1 MEDKT
6 TNKLMITFTIDT
18 PTTIADS
25 NFNTLI
31 LRLEEL
37 RRMKDDTGCKT
48 EEALKWNN
56 LNVEKMKEI
65 LDNFKFKEI

>member
-1 MEDKT
+1 MEEET
-6 TNKLMITFTIDT
+6 TNKLMITFTIDA
-18 PTTIADS
+18 PTTITDS

-37 RRMKDDTGCKT
+37 RKMKDDTCKT
-48 EEALKWNN
+48 EEELKWNN